1 LENTFEKIHHY
12 MGIELNQQTWKLL
25 EKKDRNDTDDH
36 RMLAFAKASLYH
48 WQNSQE
54 FQLLNEQ
61 RGEWMIS
68 HVFSVLG
75 KGKEAL
81 SHAKK
86 CWVLTESLNLQGFDL
101 GHAYEALA
109 RAHGA
114 SGHSE
119 KMNEYFLKSKDIGKQ
134 IEGNKDKEIFLADL
148 HSDPWFECT
157 KPMDDS

>member
-101 GHAYEALA
+101 GYAYEALA

-119 KMNEYFLKSKDIGKQ
+119 KMNEYFLKAKDIGKQ

>member
-1 LENTFEKIHHY
+1 MENTFEKIHHY
-12 MGIELNQQTWKLL
+12 MGIELNQKTWKLL
-25 EKKDRNDTDDH
+25 EKKARNDTDNH

-75 KGKEAL
+75 KGE
-81 SHAKK
+81 
-86 CWVLTESLNLQGFDL
+86 
-101 GHAYEALA
+101 EALA
-109 RAHGA
+109 RTHGA

-119 KMNEYFLKSKDIGKQ
+119 KMNEYFLKAKDIGKQ

-148 HSDPWFECT
+148 HFDPWFECT